1 LVGPDEARKNMIR
14 VAAFLIV
21 VALLALGVGWLADRP
36 GAVALTWQGW
46 QVETSIAVAIAAL
59 LVVVVVASFFWSFL
73 RAVVRSPRDIAASWR
88 RRRGA
93 QGYLAIS
100 KGLIAIGVG
109 DMRAARK
116 HANNAGRLVPG
127 EPLTLLLGAQSAQLS
142 GDRAAAE
149 RIFRTMAAREDTKL
163 LGLRGLYV
171 EAQRRADAPAARLY
185 AEEAAKT
192 APSLPWAGQA
202 ALQFRCA
209 AGDWA
214 GALEILDQNR
224 KSGDFDKSVYRR
236 QRAVLITARALALE
250 DSNRDTA
257 RALALEAAKLA
268 PDFVPAAA
276 LAGRFLAEAG
286 ELRKASRIIE
296 KAWRA
301 NPHPQLAEVYAHLRF
316 GDSARDRL
324 ARIETLA
331 GKMPGHVES
340 ALAVARA
347 AIDAGEFAV
356 ARAALNPFLARPTQ
370 RVALLMAEL
379 EETEHGDIGRAREWT
394 ARAINAARDPAWTA
408 DGFVSD
414 RWLPISP
421 VSGRLDAFEWKIP
434 LAQIAAELPVV
445 DDKEEIPAAKEAIVA
460 PEPIAVEEQSKVAAN
475 VSAVSS
481 MTAQSAKPARA
492 SRKSRG
498 APREAVIPIVHVPD
512 DPGPETEAEPEPA
525 PEPSPAPTSGWR
537 GLFR

>member
-1 LVGPDEARKNMIR
+1 MIR

-116 HANNAGRLVPG
+116 HANNASRLVPG

-224 KSGDFDKSVYRR
+224 KGGDFDRSVYRR

-276 LAGRFLAEAG
+276 LAGCFLAEAS
-286 ELRKASRIIE
+286 ELPKASRIIE

-356 ARAALNPFLARPTQ
+356 TRAALNPFLARPTQ

-394 ARAINAARDPAWTA
+394 ARAINAARDPVWTA

-460 PEPIAVEEQSKVAAN
+460 PEPIAVEEQSKAAAN
-475 VSAVSS
+475 VGAVSS

-512 DPGPETEAEPEPA
+512 DPGPETEVEPEPA
-525 PEPSPAPTSGWR
+525 PEPSGEPTSAWR

>member
-1 LVGPDEARKNMIR
+1 MIR
-14 VAAFLIV
+14 VAGFLIV
-21 VALLALGVGWLADRP
+21 VGLLALGVGWLADRP
-36 GAVALTWQGW
+36 GAVAFTWQSW
-46 QVETSIAVAIAAL
+46 RVETSIAVAVVAL
-59 LVVVVVASFFWSFL
+59 LVVVVVASFLWSFL

-149 RIFRTMAAREDTKL
+149 RIFRVMAAREDTKL

-171 EAQRRADAPAARLY
+171 EAQRRSDGAAARLY

-192 APSLPWAGQA
+192 APALPWAGQA

-224 KSGDFDKSVYRR
+224 RSRDFDRAVYRR

-250 DSNRDTA
+250 DKDRDAA
-257 RALALEAAKLA
+257 RALALEAVKLA

-286 ELRKASRIIE
+286 ELRKASRIVE

-324 ARIETLA
+324 RRIESLA
-331 GKMPGHVES
+331 GKMPAHVEG
-340 ALAVARA
+340 ALAIARA
-347 AIDAGEFAV
+347 AIDAGEFSA
-356 ARAALNPFLARPTQ
+356 ARAALNPFLAQPTQ

-394 ARAINAARDPAWTA
+394 ARAIIAARDPAWTA
-408 DGFVSD
+408 DGFVSE
-414 RWLPISP
+414 RWLPLSP

-434 LAQIAAELPVV
+434 LAQIAAEHPISE
-445 DDKEEIPAAKEAIVA
+445 DKKELPAAIEAIVA
-460 PEPIAVEEQSKVAAN
+460 PEPASVEDQSKAATDAG
-475 VSAVSS
+475 AVS
-481 MTAQSAKPARA
+481 TVAPVAKPAR
-492 SRKSRG
+492 SPRKSR
-498 APREAVIPIVHVPD
+498 AAAREAVIPIVHVPD
-512 DPGPETEAEPEPA
+512 DPGPETEVEPEPA
-525 PEPSPAPTSGWR
+525 PEPSAVPAPGWR

>member
-1 LVGPDEARKNMIR
+1 MIR

-46 QVETSIAVAIAAL
+46 QVETSVAVAVAAL
-59 LVVVVVASFFWSFL
+59 LVIVVLAGFLSSFL
-73 RAVVRSPRDIAASWR
+73 RAVVRTPREIAASWK

-116 HANNAGRLVPG
+116 HANNAGRVAPG

-171 EAQRRADAPAARLY
+171 EAQRRADTAAARLY

-224 KSGDFDKSVYRR
+224 RSGDLDKAVYRR
-236 QRAVLITARALALE
+236 QRAVLMTARALALE
-250 DSNRDTA
+250 DSDRDTA
-257 RALALEAAKLA
+257 QASALEAAKLA

-286 ELRKASRIIE
+286 ELRKASRVID

-301 NPHPQLAEVYAHLRF
+301 NPHPQLTEVYAHLRF

-331 GKMPGHVES
+331 RKMPGHVES

-347 AIDAGEFAV
+347 AIAAGEFAA
-356 ARAALNPFLARPTQ
+356 ARTALNPFLARPTQ

-394 ARAINAARDPAWTA
+394 SRAINAASDPAWTA

-421 VSGRLDAFEWKIP
+421 VSGRLDAFEWRIP
-434 LAQIAAELPVV
+434 LAQIASEHPAVE
-445 DDKEEIPAAKEAIVA
+445 DKDEMPAAIETIVA
-460 PEPIAVEEQSKVAAN
+460 PEPASVEDESKTAAEIAAIPSATPQAA
-475 VSAVSS
+475 
-481 MTAQSAKPARA
+481 QPARK
-492 SRKSRG
+492 SGKSRG
-498 APREAVIPIVHVPD
+498 ATREAVIPIVHVPD
-512 DPGPETEAEPEPA
+512 DPGPETEVEPEPA
-525 PEPSPAPTSGWR
+525 PEPSGEPTSAWR

>member
-1 LVGPDEARKNMIR
+1 MIR
-14 VAAFLIV
+14 VAGFLIV
-21 VALLALGVGWLADRP
+21 VGLLALGVGWLADRP
-36 GAVALTWQGW
+36 GAVALTWQSW
-46 QVETSIAVAIAAL
+46 RVETSIAVAIVAL
-59 LVVVVVASFFWSFL
+59 LVVVLVASFLWSL
-73 RAVVRSPRDIAASWR
+73 LGAVVRSPREIAASWK

-100 KGLIAIGVG
+100 KGLVAIGVG

-116 HANNAGRLVPG
+116 HANNAGRLAPG
-127 EPLTLLLGAQSAQLS
+127 EPLTLLLGAQSAQLA

-149 RIFRTMAAREDTKL
+149 RIFRAMAAREDTKL

-171 EAQRRADAPAARLY
+171 EAQRRSDGAAARLY

-209 AGDWA
+209 ARDWT
-214 GALEILDQNR
+214 GALEILDRNR
-224 KSGDFDKSVYRR
+224 KSGDLDKAVYRR
-236 QRAVLITARALALE
+236 QRAVLITALALALE
-250 DSNRDTA
+250 DKDRDTA
-257 RALALEAAKLA
+257 RQLALEAAKLA

-276 LAGRFLAEAG
+276 LAGRFLAESG
-286 ELRKASRIIE
+286 ELRKAARIIE

-324 ARIETLA
+324 HRIESLG
-331 GKMPGHVES
+331 GKMPGHVEG
-340 ALAVARA
+340 ALAIARA
-347 AIDAGEFAV
+347 AIDAREFAA
-356 ARAALNPFLARPTQ
+356 ARAALDPFISQPTQ

-394 ARAINAARDPAWTA
+394 ARAIVAARDPAWTA
-408 DGFVSD
+408 DGFVSE
-414 RWLPISP
+414 RWLPLSP

-434 LAQIAAELPVV
+434 LAQIAAEHPISE
-445 DDKEEIPAAKEAIVA
+445 DKKELPAAIEAIVA
-460 PEPIAVEEQSKVAAN
+460 PEPVSVEDQSKVVTDVGAISTLAPR
-475 VSAVSS
+475 A
-481 MTAQSAKPARA
+481 AKPARS
-492 SRKSRG
+492 SRKSR
-498 APREAVIPIVHVPD
+498 AAAREAVIPLVHVPD
-512 DPGPETEAEPEPA
+512 DPGPETEVEPEPA
-525 PEPSPAPTSGWR
+525 PETSAVPTPGWR

>member
-1 LVGPDEARKNMIR
+1 MIR
-14 VAAFLIV
+14 VAGFLIV
-21 VALLALGVGWLADRP
+21 VSLLALGVGWLADRP

-46 QVETSIAVAIAAL
+46 RVETSIAVAIVAL
-59 LVVVVVASFFWSFL
+59 LVVGLVASFLWSLL
-73 RAVVRSPRDIAASWR
+73 RVVARSPRDIAASWR

-100 KGLIAIGVG
+100 QGLVAIGVG
-109 DMRAARK
+109 DVRAARK
-116 HANNAGRLVPG
+116 HAHNAGRLAPG

-149 RIFRTMAAREDTKL
+149 RIFRVMAARDDTKL

-171 EAQRRADAPAARLY
+171 EAQRREDAATARLY
-185 AEEAAKT
+185 AEEAVKT
-192 APSLPWAGQA
+192 APSLRWAGQA

-214 GALEILDQNR
+214 GALEILDRSR
-224 KSGDFDKSVYRR
+224 KSGDFDRAVYRR
-236 QRAVLITARALALE
+236 QRAVLVTARALALE
-250 DSNRDTA
+250 EKDRDTA
-257 RALALEAAKLA
+257 RQLALEAVKLA

-286 ELRKASRIIE
+286 ELRKASRIIA
-296 KAWRA
+296 KAWRG
-301 NPHPQLAEVYAHLRF
+301 NPHPELARVYAHLRF

-324 ARIETLA
+324 ARIASLA
-331 GKMPGHVES
+331 AKMPGHVEG

-347 AIDAGEFAV
+347 AIDAREFAA
-356 ARAALNPFLARPTQ
+356 ARAALNPFLAHPTQ

-394 ARAINAARDPAWTA
+394 ARAITAARDPAWTA
-408 DGFVSD
+408 DGFVSE

-421 VSGRLDAFEWKIP
+421 VSGRLDAFEWKVP
-434 LAQIAAELPVV
+434 LAQIAAERPVV
-445 DDKEEIPAAKEAIVA
+445 EDKDELPAAIEVIVA
-460 PEPIAVEEQSKVAAN
+460 PEPTAVEEQGKVEADAAAA
-475 VSAVSS
+475 SPMMPQA
-481 MTAQSAKPARA
+481 AKPARA
-492 SRKSRG
+492 PRKSR
-498 APREAVIPIVHVPD
+498 AAAREAVIPILHIPD
-512 DPGPETEAEPEPA
+512 DPGPETEVEPEPA
-525 PEPSPAPTSGWR
+525 PEPSAEPAAGWR